1 MKKKFYLLLT
11 AILVFSLVLVGC
23 SSDKTE
29 SEGEDKQEGA
39 VSEEGNDEG
48 GKMDGEQKIIFAL
61 QNEPDGLD
69 PGITNNSFASPFLA
83 NLYEGLI
90 TYDNENNQIPGN
102 AESWEVSDDG
112 LVYTFHLRDGL
123 KWSDGSDL
131 TAEDYVYSWKRVLDP
146 KTGARYVDMLTTY
159 IKNAEAYYEGNAEE
173 DELGIKAIDE
183 KTIEITLE
191 SPTAVFEDVI
201 TMWVYN
207 PVKKDIVE
215 ASPERWAQ
223 DAETYI
229 SNGPFKVSEMNFGES
244 IVLVKNENYWNAE
257 DVKLEEITFRYIL
270 EQSTALSAFESGEI
284 DGTREIPPAD
294 LPNLKADSDA
304 LQIVP
309 SFGTTYYEI
318 NNTVEVLKDVN
329 VRKALNL
336 ALDRNSIITNVL
348 QSTDEVA
355 SSFVSP
361 GYMVDG
367 EDFTEGRPDHDIS
380 GEANVEEAKKL
391 LAEAGYPDG
400 EGFPA
405 LELSYYTNPIVKKTA
420 EAMQQMWKQN
430 LNIDMEIKT
439 EEWAVYY
446 DNVQAGNYDIA
457 AMGWGGDYLHPMSF
471 LPLFVTGDTNNH
483 TFYSNPE
490 YDELVKQAQLETDVV
505 KAAEIMREA
514 EEILMADYPLIPL
527 FHRSFTFLMNPKVK
541 GWALTPLNNLYF
553 KQAYI
558 EE

>member
-1 MKKKFYLLLT
+1 MKKKFYFLLT
-11 AILVFSLVLVGC
+11 AILLFTLVLAGC

-29 SEGEDKQEGA
+29 SEGEDKPEGT
-39 VSEEGNDEG
+39 VSEEGTDEG
-48 GKMDGEQKIIFAL
+48 GKSAGEQKIIFAL

-123 KWSDGSDL
+123 KWSDGTDL

-173 DELGIKAIDE
+173 DELGIKTIDE

-191 SPTAVFEDVI
+191 SPTSVFEDVI

-244 IVLVKNENYWNAE
+244 IVLVKNENYWNAD
-257 DVKLEEITFRYIL
+257 DVQLEEITFRYIL

-336 ALDRNSIITNVL
+336 ALDRTSIITNVL

-367 EDFTEGRPDHDIS
+367 EDYTEGRPDHDITA
-380 GEANVEEAKKL
+380 EANVEEAKKL

-471 LPLFVTGDTNNH
+471 LPLFVTDDTNNH

-505 KAAEIMREA
+505 KAAEIMRQA
-514 EEILMADYPLIPL
+514 EELLMADYPLIPL

-553 KQAYI
+553 KEAYI